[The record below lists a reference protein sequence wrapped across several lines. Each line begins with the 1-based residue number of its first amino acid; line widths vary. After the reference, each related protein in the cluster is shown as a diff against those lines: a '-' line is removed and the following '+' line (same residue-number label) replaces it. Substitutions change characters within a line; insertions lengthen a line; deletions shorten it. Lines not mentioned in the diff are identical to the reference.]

1 MDLSFLGDF
10 CFFINKSRKLEKSCG
25 FYHCG
30 CQSLDKGGES
40 ELRFLSKMH
49 IHTYK
54 NREQKKTNTN
64 TRSGLK
70 WAEKNTKVSISDF

>member
-1 MDLSFLGDF
+1 MDLSFLGNF

-25 FYHCG
+25 FYHCV

-54 NREQKKTNTN
+54 TQTHDLVLNGQKRIPKY
-64 TRSGLK
+64 R
-70 WAEKNTKVSISDF
+70 